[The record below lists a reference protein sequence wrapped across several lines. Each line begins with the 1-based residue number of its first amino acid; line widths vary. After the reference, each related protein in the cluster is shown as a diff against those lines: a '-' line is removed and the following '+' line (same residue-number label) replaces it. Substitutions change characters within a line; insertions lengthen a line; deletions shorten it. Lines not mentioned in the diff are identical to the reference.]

1 MKANRILEAA
11 LGVMLCLFVGA
22 LYLSLHDN
30 VVKAGDTAPAFSI
43 QTDTGKTVTARDFG
57 GKLLILNFWAT
68 WCAPCVQEVPSL
80 AAFQRTMAPEG
91 VVVLG
96 VSVDSNEKL

>member
-80 AAFQRTMAPEG
+80 DQLERQLGQRG
-91 VVVLG
+91 LVVLG
-96 VSVDSNEKL
+96 VSVDKDEK